1 MITQE
6 LLAEQ
11 ILEYLNHRMELVE
24 LVHWAEDAVVT
35 FTEADER
42 PPNAD
47 VVWDSLLYVG
57 AADNA
62 QFSLT
67 WEVIKDSLYKLG
79 RPIQG
84 MAA

>member
-11 ILEYLNHRMELVE
+11 ILGYLNNRMELVE
-24 LVHWAEDAVVT
+24 LVYWAEDAIVT

-47 VVWDSLLYVG
+47 VIWDSLLYIG
-57 AADNA
+57 AADND
-62 QFSLT
+62 QFPLT
-67 WEVIKDSLYKLG
+67 WEVIKDMLHKLG
-79 RPIQG
+79 RPVQG
-84 MAA
+84 VAA